1 MDNLANMFSL
11 GRGGRA
17 NVITQGGR
25 TDDNTGAQMGLR
37 RNWGGSISNEW
48 DDASAPYRDDHS
60 APSVSARLGGTG
72 DQTPGEIGA
81 YANVFAIEGGG
92 AAQTHDT
99 PREIAAAVPPRD
111 VMQWGT
117 TERRDDENVADIVQG
132 GVRAAHRGTP
142 YSGIATAIQKGGHG
156 TPATMIQEL
165 AWQRSVGGKQIK

>member
-37 RNWGGSISNEW
+37 RNSGGSISNEW

-92 AAQTHDT
+92 
-99 PREIAAAVPPRD
+99 
-111 VMQWGT
+111 
-117 TERRDDENVADIVQG
+117 G
-132 GVRAAHRGTP
+132 GSDP
-142 YSGIATAIQKGGHG
+142 
-156 TPATMIQEL
+156 
-165 AWQRSVGGKQIK
+165 

>member
-1 MDNLANMFSL
+1 MDTLANMFSL

-37 RNWGGSISNEW
+37 RNSGGSISNEW

-81 YANVFAIEGGG
+81 YAYVFALEGGG
-92 AAQTHDT
+92 G
-99 PREIAAAVPPRD
+99 IRD
-111 VMQWGT
+111 G
-117 TERRDDENVADIVQG
+117 VQQRGGASEG
-132 GVRAAHRGTP
+132 GVN
-142 YSGIATAIQKGGHG
+142 SGGSS
-156 TPATMIQEL
+156 PAR
-165 AWQRSVGGKQIK
+165 RSRRR